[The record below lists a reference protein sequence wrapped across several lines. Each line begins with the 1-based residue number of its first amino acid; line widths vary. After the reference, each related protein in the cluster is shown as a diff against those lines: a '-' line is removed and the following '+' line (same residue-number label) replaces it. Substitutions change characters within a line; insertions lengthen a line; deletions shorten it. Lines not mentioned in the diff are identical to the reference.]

1 MTDRYIVSPASQR
14 ALARQRNVS
23 NVSNQPLPLLAQ
35 KPIDK
40 FLRLPRGFSSG
51 NHIYINSV
59 RIFSIANIF
68 DGRLDAIH
76 RQQAQIRAMVKLRS
90 IIAEGIPQS
99 IGAVLVI
106 CHITQQ
112 SDHIVNGFCFQRL
125 AKFILAHHRS
135 QHNRLATRSLWPLI
149 GVNTRIV
156 AADFQPV
163 VHTPGIDIAN
173 LFFTQLSQRIILMR
187 DKNKSLAGNGIEV

>member
-99 IGAVLVI
+99 IGAV
-106 CHITQQ
+106 
-112 SDHIVNGFCFQRL
+112 
-125 AKFILAHHRS
+125 
-135 QHNRLATRSLWPLI
+135 W
-149 GVNTRIV
+149 
-156 AADFQPV
+156 
-163 VHTPGIDIAN
+163 
-173 LFFTQLSQRIILMR
+173 
-187 DKNKSLAGNGIEV
+187 